1 MHAIYKR
8 ECRITLIA
16 FVVATLLTHIYPLYF
31 LFPGLTKTT
40 MFGFPGH
47 YFLTLVIG
55 WVVLMPVFW
64 IYIVAS
70 EKVEREIER
79 AEPTEHRDES
89 VHGGNIATGGRT
101 P

>member
-1 MHAIYKR
+1 MHDIYKR

-40 MFGFPGH
+40 TFGFPTH
-47 YFLTLVIG
+47 YLLTLVLG
-55 WVVLMPVFW
+55 WVVLMPLYW
-64 IYIVAS
+64 LYIVAS

-79 AEPTEHRDES
+79 ADSTG
-89 VHGGNIATGGRT
+89 HGGGSVRGANTVTGGRT
-101 P
+101 L